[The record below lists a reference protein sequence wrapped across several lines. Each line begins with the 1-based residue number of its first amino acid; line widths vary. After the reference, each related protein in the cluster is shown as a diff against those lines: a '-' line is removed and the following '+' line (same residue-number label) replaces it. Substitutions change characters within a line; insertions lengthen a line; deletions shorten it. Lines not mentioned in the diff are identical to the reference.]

1 MKRQSP
7 ARTFRLIL
15 VAALLAFLVP
25 TFCLPPLLSPPL
37 SQSSAAKT
45 ADLKDR
51 LEKGLKA
58 RRPEEFKF
66 IDRVVTLV
74 EKDKLPLSMVDGTF
88 HWARRKAKRRFQ
100 YFEAGLR
107 KRAKKIGVKI

>member
-1 MKRQSP
+1 MKRPLP
-7 ARTFRLIL
+7 ARSFRLIL
-15 VAALLAFLVP
+15 AASLLAFLVP
-25 TFCLPPLLSPPL
+25 TFCLAPLLSPPA
-37 SQSSAAKT
+37 SQTLAAKT

-66 IDRVVTLV
+66 IDRVVALV

-88 HWARRKAKRRFQ
+88 HWARRKAKHRFQ

-107 KRAKKIGVKI
+107 KQAKKIGVKI